1 MDGQTYSAIVDA
13 TVWTVNDLTAGN
25 PSGNSPPGRLN
36 QLRDRQFYKG
46 SLANA
51 TYGSTMLFGLC
62 YFGLIPSLLRFL
74 ANEIRLSK
82 GLPVFRNVA
91 SNSGSI

>member
-25 PSGNSPPGRLN
+25 PSGNSTPGRLH

-51 TYGSTMLFGLC
+51 TYGSAKKVA
-62 YFGLIPSLLRFL
+62 LIKFCIS
-74 ANEIRLSK
+74 
-82 GLPVFRNVA
+82 
-91 SNSGSI
+91 